1 MAANVDFGDLSKS
14 KTNQASWV
22 KLNVGGKI
30 FLTTKT
36 TLTKEPNNF
45 LSRLCNEEADLPTD
59 RDESGAFMIDRDP
72 KYFSPI
78 LNYLRHGKVIIDN
91 DISTEG
97 VLEEAEFYNIPSLVT
112 ILKEK
117 INANDK
123 KNPKGPM
130 KHIYRVLQCQEE
142 ELAHTISNMSDGWRF
157 EQREKGIHDFSRWT
171 ARAFIFLENRLL
183 NIGSNYNYGP
193 EEHTEYLC
201 VVSRDVHD
209 LSSTTTA
216 DKQPSKVKALLF

>member
-1 MAANVDFGDLSKS
+1 MAAANVVESRNDLSLKS
-14 KTNQASWV
+14 KANQASWV
-22 KLNVGGKI
+22 KLNVGGQI

-59 RDESGAFMIDRDP
+59 RDENGAFMIDRDP
-72 KYFSPI
+72 RYFSPI

-91 DISTEG
+91 DLSTEG

-112 ILKEK
+112 VLKER
-117 INANDK
+117 INVYDK

-157 EQREKGIHDFSRWT
+157 EQ
-171 ARAFIFLENRLL
+171 LL

-209 LSSTTTA
+209 SVSTSA
-216 DKQPSKVKALLF
+216 PEKQPSKVFHLRGGRN

>member
-157 EQREKGIHDFSRWT
+157 EQ
-171 ARAFIFLENRLL
+171 LL

-216 DKQPSKVKALLF
+216 DKQPSKVFHLRGGRN